1 MFHSNASSLAAADDD
16 VLGMPPAAVSNGGAL
31 VICGGGDL
39 PDEVYER
46 FVDLAGGENARIV
59 VIPTAYP
66 FECIDDAIACHSS
79 WFDLSVKSVDFL
91 HAETREEADD
101 EGFVGPLVNATGVW
115 ITGGDQGRLADI
127 YRGTRAE
134 REIKRILERGGVV
147 GGTSAGA
154 SIMSRTMIRA
164 GSLQEA
170 VVDDGFALVSRTVI
184 DQHFLIRSR
193 QERLFNVLSTHR
205 DQIGIGV
212 DESTALF
219 VQGSRLRVVGESIV
233 VVCLAESEDR
243 PEWMCR
249 LKAGDVA
256 QIVTRFDSEDAL
268 GRLDVRLQ
276 RRAPQEIARET
287 SPAE

>member
-1 MFHSNASSLAAADDD
+1 VNFPALAVENEDL
-16 VLGMPPAAVSNGGAL
+16 LGMPPAAVANGGAL

-46 FVDLAGGENARIV
+46 FVDLAGGEKARIV

-66 FECIDDAIACHSS
+66 FECVDDAIECHSS
-79 WFDLSVKSVDFL
+79 WFDLRIESVEFL
-91 HAETREEADD
+91 HAETRDQADD
-101 EGFVGPLVNATGVW
+101 EEFVGPLARATGVW
-115 ITGGDQGRLADI
+115 ITGGDQGRLADV
-127 YRGTRAE
+127 YRGTHVE

-170 VVDDGFALVSRTVI
+170 VVDDGFALVSRAVI
-184 DQHFLIRSR
+184 DQHFLIRYR
-193 QERLFNVLSTHR
+193 QERLFHVLSAHR
-205 DQIGIGV
+205 DQVGIGV

-219 VQGSRLRVVGESIV
+219 VQGSRLRVIGESIV
-233 VVCLAESEDR
+233 VVCLPESDDR

-256 QIVTRFDSEDAL
+256 QIVTRFDDDDGL